1 MESYLYHSLVV
12 RTMKGSYLDKGTY
25 ESDCSSE
32 NGEYRK
38 QRAIIRCD
46 ENGNINEI
54 IQSTRDYSKEQCKSL
69 YLEIFIA
76 ASVSLVSGTIGNT
89 RIVIIIA

>member
-1 MESYLYHSLVV
+1 MTE
-12 RTMKGSYLDKGTY
+12 SYLDKGTY

-46 ENGNINEI
+46 ENGKINEI
-54 IQSTRDYSKEQCKSL
+54 IQSTRDYQKEQCNSL

-76 ASVSLVSGTIGNT
+76 ASVSLASGTEGN
-89 RIVIIIA
+89 IVLGLIRA

>member
-1 MESYLYHSLVV
+1 
-12 RTMKGSYLDKGTY
+12 MKGSYLDKGTY

-38 QRAIIRCD
+38 QLAIILCD

-54 IQSTRDYSKEQCKSL
+54 IQSTRYYSKEQCKSL